1 MARIFKRK
9 DRMHAVAEIN
19 ITSLLDIVFCL
30 LLIFMITTP
39 LLEQTIPINLPAQL
53 RDARSERP
61 EDVKYQAL
69 SINRAGELFWG
80 ENMVSAT
87 RLQELL
93 AGLSTQENPPV
104 ISLRGDGEVQYQ
116 KVIDVVD
123 MLKRANLTKITFDTQ
138 VK

>member
-9 DRMHAVAEIN
+9 DRMSAVAEIN

-39 LLEQTIPINLPAQL
+39 LLEQTIPINLPAQS
-53 RDARSERP
+53 RDARSERL
-61 EDVKYQAL
+61 EDIKYQAL
-69 SINRAGELFWG
+69 SINRAGEIFWG
-80 ENMVSAT
+80 ENVVSST

-93 AGLSTQENPPV
+93 SGMSAQENPPV
-104 ISLRGDGEVQYQ
+104 ISLRADGEVQYQ

-123 MLKRANLTKITFDTQ
+123 MLKRANLTKISFDTQ

>member
-9 DRMHAVAEIN
+9 DRMSAVAEIN

-39 LLEQTIPINLPAQL
+39 LLEQTIPVNLPEQS
-53 RDARSERP
+53 RDQRSDRS

-69 SINRAGELFWG
+69 SIDKSAQLFWG
-80 ENMVSAT
+80 ENPVSAE
-87 RLQELL
+87 RLEELVAAL
-93 AGLSTQENPPV
+93 AAQPDPPV
-104 ISLRGDGEVQYQ
+104 ISLRGDGSIAYQ
-116 KVIDVVD
+116 KIIDIID
-123 MLKRANLTKITFDTQ
+123 LLKRHNVTKISFDTQ

>member
-9 DRMHAVAEIN
+9 DRMSAVAEIN

-39 LLEQTIPINLPAQL
+39 LLEQTIPVNLPEQS
-53 RDARSERP
+53 RDQRSDRS

-69 SINRAGELFWG
+69 SIDKSAQLFWG
-80 ENMVSAT
+80 ENPVSAE
-87 RLQELL
+87 RLEELVAAL
-93 AGLSTQENPPV
+93 AAQPDPPV
-104 ISLRGDGEVQYQ
+104 ISLRGDGSIAYQ
-116 KVIDVVD
+116 KIIDIID
-123 MLKRANLTKITFDTQ
+123 LLKRHNLTKISFDTQ